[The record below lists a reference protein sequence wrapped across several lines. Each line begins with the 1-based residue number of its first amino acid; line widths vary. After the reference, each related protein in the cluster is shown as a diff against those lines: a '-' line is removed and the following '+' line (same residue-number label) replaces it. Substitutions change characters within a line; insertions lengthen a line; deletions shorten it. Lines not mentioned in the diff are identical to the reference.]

1 MLKTI
6 LRTSALSVAPF
17 AAIVFTMP
25 DLVQTASASR
35 TTVSQSRSNAC
46 SAGARRHADR
56 YMRRNTARGATA
68 GAAVGAIASGS
79 RRNTGRNAGRGT
91 LIGGGTGLL
100 ASSGRWQT
108 YYNYYY
114 RNCIRR

>member
-1 MLKTI
+1 M
-6 LRTSALSVAPF
+6 SAFSFAVF
-17 AAIVFTMP
+17 AAMVIMAP
-25 DLVQTASASR
+25 DFVEPASASR

-56 YMRRNTARGATA
+56 FTRRNTARGAAA
-68 GAAVGAIASGS
+68 GAAVGAVASGS
-79 RRNTGRNAGRGT
+79 RRNTGRNAGRGA
-91 LIGGGTGLL
+91 LIGGGAGLIG
-100 ASSGRWQT
+100 SSGRWQT